1 MCGKHDDDIRIA
13 VGSLKYAR
21 FAVNDSARHCHAQY
35 HATPACL
42 SNRRQKFVEVN
53 HNIFHLSIINRA
65 LSLTAPCF
73 DCIVVSAKNA
83 DSVNAFGVNKFM
95 ATWVFYTATHDK
107 VKFLIWS
114 CLLHVIA
121 FFWGGRRT

>member
-1 MCGKHDDDIRIA
+1 M
-13 VGSLKYAR
+13 R
-21 FAVNDSARHCHAQY
+21 FAVNDRARHCHAQC
-35 HATPACL
+35 HSIPACL
-42 SNRRQKFVEVN
+42 SSRRQKFVEVN

-73 DCIVVSAKNA
+73 DGVFVSAENA

-95 ATWVFYTATHDK
+95 TTWVFYTATHDK
-107 VKFLIWS
+107 VEFLIWS
-114 CLLHVIA
+114 CLLHVTA